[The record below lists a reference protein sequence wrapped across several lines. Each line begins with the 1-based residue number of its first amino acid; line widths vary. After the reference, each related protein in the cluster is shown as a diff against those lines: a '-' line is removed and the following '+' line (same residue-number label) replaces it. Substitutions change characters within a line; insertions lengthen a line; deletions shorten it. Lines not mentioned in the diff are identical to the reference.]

1 MYQITLGIDGMMC
14 GMCESHIND
23 AVRNAFPVKKVSSSH
38 SRGETVILS
47 ETAIPEAELRPVIAK
62 TGYELINIKLHFFF
76 LGFFNKFLNI
86 KDADIFSCFI
96 FFTRIVLRAIPI
108 TILTNIGKI
117 SSKWMLPI
125 TAYQYFAN
133 F

>member
-62 TGYELINIKLHFFF
+62 TGYELTSYGCAPYEKKGLFH
-76 LGFFNKFLNI
+76 
-86 KDADIFSCFI
+86 
-96 FFTRIVLRAIPI
+96 RH
-108 TILTNIGKI
+108 
-117 SSKWMLPI
+117 
-125 TAYQYFAN
+125 
-133 F
+133 